1 MESNKAHQ
9 TQCEQKQNKTA
20 AACFKKKNKN
30 TNSKENHTKTR
41 KTLLKRFQ
49 KLHSRIIFPVKD
61 TSLFTFTVRLD
72 VRH

>member
-1 MESNKAHQ
+1 MNMESNKAHQ

-20 AACFKKKNKN
+20 AACFKKKNK
-30 TNSKENHTKTR
+30 NSKENHTKTR